1 MIGDALMKQIAF
13 YLPQFHT
20 ITEND
25 AWWGNGFT
33 EWTNVKKSKPLFKG
47 HNQPEVP
54 LQGYYDLSNVNE
66 MLKQAKIAKEYGLYG
81 FCYYHYWFEGKLL
94 LERPLEQML
103 VTPEVNIPFCLCWA
117 NETWSRTWDGSEKE
131 VLIAQNYDED
141 DEMLKKHFDYF
152 LRFFKDP
159 RYIKDE
165 NKPILI
171 IYKPHLIENIVHVI
185 DYWNELAIENGFDGI
200 SFGYQHHSA
209 FSFPNKTKVFDFGIE
224 FEPWYTIDQEN
235 MLQQTFFQKVYR
247 KLFKKPFILD
257 YDEIWKKILARTPS
271 EKTMPGAFVSWDN
284 SPRMGNR
291 GTVVFGANPDKFE
304 KYYQKQLKRVK
315 DCYKSEYIFIN
326 AWNEW
331 AEGAHLE
338 PDEKNGY
345 GYLEAIKRCS
355 NDE

>member
-1 MIGDALMKQIAF
+1 MKQIAF

-20 ITEND
+20 IPEND
-25 AWWGNGFT
+25 EWWGEGFT

-54 LQGYYDLSNVNE
+54 IQGYYDLSNVTE
-66 MLKQAKIAKEYGLYG
+66 MVKQAKMAKKYGLYG

-94 LERPLEQML
+94 LEKPLEQML
-103 VTPEVNIPFCLCWA
+103 VTPEVDIPFCLCWA

-131 VLIAQNYDED
+131 VLIAQNYNED

-159 RYIKDE
+159 RYITDGD
-165 NKPILI
+165 KPILI
-171 IYKPHLIENIVHVI
+171 IYKPHLIENIDHVV
-185 DYWNELAIENGFDGI
+185 DYWNMLAIANGFDGI

-209 FSFPNKTKVFDFGIE
+209 FSFPEKTKGFDFGIE
-224 FEPWYTIDQEN
+224 FEPWFTIDQED
-235 MLQQTFFQKVYR
+235 MLQQNFSHKVYR
-247 KLFKKPFILD
+247 KLLKKPFILD
-257 YDEIWKKILARTPS
+257 YDAIWKKILARTPN

-284 SPRMGNR
+284 SPRMGCR
-291 GTVVFGANPDKFE
+291 GTVVFEAKPAKFE
-304 KYYQKQLKRVK
+304 MYYKMQIERAKTIYHS
-315 DCYKSEYIFIN
+315 DYIFIN

-345 GYLEAIKRCS
+345 GYLEALLNIEDNLLC
-355 NDE
+355 